1 MFPSLAEPQAV
12 CAQAAG
18 TGLSWGWGLWTSGA
32 RLASLGLS
40 VCVQLFKG
48 KFFVCQGEDTRNITN
63 KSDCAEAS
71 YRWVRH
77 KYNFDNLGQV
87 SSRHR
92 GRVGG
97 GKCQVQC

>member
-1 MFPSLAEPQAV
+1 MSLTWLSTWPSPRV
-12 CAQAAG
+12 CLELLGPRAG
-18 TGLSWGWGLWTSGA
+18 LGFLCSQLTSFSVSGY
-32 RLASLGLS
+32 

-87 SSRHR
+87 SPRL
-92 GRVGG
+92 
-97 GKCQVQC
+97 